1 MRTRIIFNRGIR
13 IVNSFFIAPNRS
25 PLWCFIIF
33 EWMNEMK
40 TSTNNIST
48 GESLPIRSAFW
59 TTNNCIFKSSQMQ
72 FHRQINWYTH
82 THTNMKSQYNINSG
96 TDELLS
102 NMSKTIHRQIFVV
115 TGDTNQMLIC
125 RHHWGINMLTTERL
139 TGRERIEGKKVL

>member
-1 MRTRIIFNRGIR
+1 MKTRIIFNRGIR

-25 PLWCFIIF
+25 PVCFIF
-33 EWMNEMK
+33 LKMNEMK

-48 GESLPIRSAFW
+48 GESLPIRSAIW
-59 TTNNCIFKSSQMQ
+59 TTNNYIFKSSQMQ
-72 FHRQINWYTH
+72 FHRQNNWYTHTH

-125 RHHWGINMLTTERL
+125 RHHWGINMLTMERL
-139 TGRERIEGKKVL
+139 TGRERIEGRKVL